1 MDIYKLNF
9 TLLELELF
17 SFLAMRAGES
27 FSQRELAKIL
37 SVSPTAIS
45 NAVRNLVDK
54 DLIIL
59 EKTKTIN
66 FVKFNRDNYKAIQ
79 QKRVENLKNIYIS
92 GLVDFLEEELPGATI
107 ILFGSYSKGEDTEN
121 SDIDMAVIGRKNKIL
136 DLEKYEKMLYREIN
150 VNFYDSWKNIDRH
163 LKNNIL
169 NGIILIGG
177 VEL

>member
-17 SFLAMRAGES
+17 SVLAIRAGES

-45 NAVRNLVDK
+45 NAVRKLVDK

-79 QKRVENLKNIYIS
+79 RKRVENLKNIYIS